1 MERYCCLSDLRVQLK
16 VGERFSDNYPFEA
29 NMIEQLVSI
38 ESEKRPDIDQLLTM
52 YNKENQQ
59 RMKKQ
64 QTITKQM
71 LIEQL
76 QEKLRD
82 QDRRI
87 QQLELELEKK
97 KSVTLCD

>member
-1 MERYCCLSDLRVQLK
+1 
-16 VGERFSDNYPFEA
+16 
-29 NMIEQLVSI
+29 
-38 ESEKRPDIDQLLTM
+38 M